1 MSRAT
6 SPRRSSTR
14 PGPWKVLAVGT
25 AAAGALLL
33 SGCGAGQIAQ
43 TAEQVAAVGGTGGT
57 VGDVAVR
64 NAEIA
69 WPGGLAPTGA
79 VYPKGGEA
87 LVEMVIVNDGATTD
101 RLLSA
106 SSEAGTQVVVTGE
119 QVLAPQ
125 LPLVAGDQ
133 GDVAAIP
140 GAKRITMQIAG
151 LRDDVVA
158 GRTYPLTLVFER
170 AGRLTVDLPV
180 ANPTAP
186 RQDEAPPAEGGES
199 GEGGAAVSGGH
210 S

>member
-6 SPRRSSTR
+6 SPRRSATR
-14 PGPWKVLAVGT
+14 PGAWKVLAAGT

-33 SGCGAGQIAQ
+33 SGCGAGQVAQ
-43 TAEQVAAVGGTGGT
+43 TAEQVAAVGGTGGV

-69 WPGGLAPTGA
+69 WPTGLAPTGA
-79 VYPKGGEA
+79 VYQKGGQA
-87 LVEMVIVNDGATTD
+87 LVEMIIVNDGGAAD
-101 RLLSA
+101 RLVSA

-125 LPLVAGDQ
+125 LPLVAGDE

-140 GAKRITMQIAG
+140 GAKRITVEIAG

-158 GRTYPLTLVFER
+158 GRTYPLTLVFEK

-180 ANPTAP
+180 ANPTTP
-186 RQDEAPPAEGGES
+186 RQDEAPAEGAAEGG
-199 GEGGAAVSGGH
+199 H
-210 S
+210 